1 MRRAIQAHL
10 DSHQV
15 TRVIYGAIVGLSL
28 VLVME
33 RHPPSAGVALAS
45 LIGTAVAVGLADFY
59 SAIIGAETRTRQRPS
74 RAQLREAADE
84 AVFVMIGVAFPAVF
98 FLLAVV
104 GVLEDDT
111 AFTVAKWTGLGLICF
126 YGFCGARLAGAGVA
140 LALAE
145 GAGVGLIGAALIAL
159 KALIH

>member
-15 TRVIYGAIVGLSL
+15 TRVIYGAIIGLSL

-33 RHPPSAGVALAS
+33 RHPPGAGVAIAT

-74 RAQLREAADE
+74 RAQLRDISEE
-84 AVFVMIGVAFPAVF
+84 SVFVMVGIAFPSVF
-98 FLLAVV
+98 FLLAIL
-104 GVLEDDT
+104 GVFDVDT
-111 AFTVAKWTGLGLICF
+111 AFTVAKWSGLGLICF

-145 GAGVGLIGAALIAL
+145 GVGVGLIGALLIAL
-159 KALIH
+159 KAIIH